1 LEQVCGS
8 RFSIPRSSVAS
19 NMIWAILSQTLHNL
33 RANKLRSLL
42 TMFGISWGILS
53 LILMTSFGEGFRV
66 AMANGL
72 RALGKDI
79 MIVWGG
85 RTSLQ
90 SGEFQSGRVIR
101 LTYSDFEA
109 IRQRSRLIRMISPEV
124 IRGDLVAK
132 TPLNSGVFNV
142 HAAFPDYQYMRSIE
156 IAWGRLLN
164 DADNDERRAVCIIGS
179 EVNDQIFRGARSVGE
194 TVFIGGHPFTVV
206 AVLAPKEQT
215 NSYSGQDRRAI
226 FIPYGTMTKLFSDP
240 GLGEAKDL
248 IEDIIAMPVRVDQHR
263 EAEREIRQILA
274 QEHRFLP
281 DDEEAINIWNT
292 ARQGILVDSL
302 FRSMQWFLGA
312 VAFVTLVLGAI
323 GVVNVMLI
331 SVKERTVEIGVRKS
345 VGARRRDI
353 LLQFFAESF
362 SLTMISGSTGLL
374 IGWGLC
380 KLINLLPVPKII
392 FAGMIITP
400 VIGFVAFATLSLLGI
415 AAGLYPAY
423 TAAEMDPIESL
434 RYEAN

>member
-1 LEQVCGS
+1 
-8 RFSIPRSSVAS
+8 
-19 NMIWAILSQTLHNL
+19 MIRAILSQTLQNL
-33 RANKLRSLL
+33 RANKLRSFL
-42 TMFGISWGILS
+42 TMFGITWGILS
-53 LILMTSFGEGFRV
+53 LILMTSSGEGFRV
-66 AMANGL
+66 AMAAGL

-90 SGEFQSGRVIR
+90 TGEFQANRAIR
-101 LTYSDFEA
+101 LKYSDYEA
-109 IRQRSRLIRMISPEV
+109 IRQRARLVRMVSPEI

-142 HAAFPDYQYMRSIE
+142 HAGNPDYQYMRSIE
-156 IAWGRLLN
+156 VQWGRLIN
-164 DADNDERRAVCIIGS
+164 QTDDEEQRAVCIIGS
-179 EVNDQIFRGARSVGE
+179 DVNDQLFRGSQSVDQ
-194 TVFIGGHPFTVV
+194 TVFIAARPFTVIG
-206 AVLAPKEQT
+206 VLEYKEQT

-226 FIPYGTMTKLFSDP
+226 FIPFQTMVKMFSNP
-240 GLGEAKDL
+240 RAGEARDL
-248 IEDIIAMPVRVDQHR
+248 IDDIIATPVTAILHR
-263 EAEREIRQILA
+263 EAEQEVRRILA
-274 QEHRFLP
+274 EEHRFDP
-281 DDEEAINIWNT
+281 DDGEAINIWNT
-292 ARQGILVDSL
+292 ARQGMLVDSL

-312 VAFVTLVLGAI
+312 VSFVTLLLGAI

-331 SVKERTVEIGVRKS
+331 SVKERTVEIGLRKS
-345 VGARRRDI
+345 VGARRSDI

-362 SLTMISGSTGLL
+362 ALTLISGSAGLL
-374 IGWGLC
+374 FGWGLC
-380 KLINLLPVPKII
+380 RLINLLPVPKVV

-400 VIGFVAFATLSLLGI
+400 AVGIVAFAALSLLGI

>member
-1 LEQVCGS
+1 
-8 RFSIPRSSVAS
+8 
-19 NMIWAILSQTLHNL
+19 MIWAILSQTLRNL
-33 RANKLRSLL
+33 SANKLRSFL
-42 TMFGISWGILS
+42 TMFGISWGIMS

-66 AMANGL
+66 AMAEGL

-85 RTSLQ
+85 RTSVQ
-90 SGEFQSGRVIR
+90 GGGFQSGRIIR
-101 LTYSDFEA
+101 LTYSDYEA
-109 IRQRSRLIRMISPEV
+109 IRQRAGLIRMASPEI

-142 HAAFPDYQYMRSIE
+142 HAALPDYQYMRSIE
-156 IAWGRLLN
+156 ISEGRLMN
-164 DADNDERRAVCIIGS
+164 DSDNDQRRAVCIIGS

-194 TVFIGGHPFTVV
+194 TVSIGGFPFTVI

-226 FIPYGTMTKLFSDP
+226 FIPYATMTKLFSDP
-240 GLGEAKDL
+240 GLGQARDL
-248 IEDIIAMPVRVDQHR
+248 IEDIIAMPLRAGLHR
-263 EAEREIRQILA
+263 EAEREVRQILA
-274 QEHRFLP
+274 QQHRFDP
-281 DDEEAINIWNT
+281 EDGDAVNVWNT
-292 ARQGILVDSL
+292 ARQGMLVDSL

-312 VAFVTLVLGAI
+312 VSFVTLLLGAI
-323 GVVNVMLI
+323 GVINVMLI
-331 SVKERTVEIGVRKS
+331 SVRERTVEIGVRKS

-362 SLTMISGSTGLL
+362 ALTLISGTTGLL
-374 IGWGLC
+374 VGWGIC
-380 KLINLLPVPKII
+380 KLINLLPVPRII

-400 VIGFVAFATLSLLGI
+400 AVGVVAFASLSLLGI
-415 AAGLYPAY
+415 AAGLYPAFA
-423 TAAEMDPIESL
+423 AAEMDPVEAL